1 MQAKPK
7 VFVTRSIPA
16 VGLALLGETCDLQ
29 VWTAAGPPGPDDLRR
44 GVADADGLLCLHP
57 DRIDAAVLHAGPRL
71 KVVSTYAVGYDNI
84 DIGAATRRG
93 LPVGHT
99 PDVMTETVADFT
111 LLLMLAAARRLVEAV
126 DHVRREWEPV
136 GPATLL
142 GRDLHGATL
151 GIVGL
156 GRIGRAVARRA
167 GGFGMRIL
175 AAGSSGSTAITAG
188 VDVQLV
194 SQETLLREAD
204 FVTLHV
210 PLTARTRHL
219 IDEQA
224 LSLMKPSAILVNT
237 SRGPLVDHAALTAA
251 LRRGQIAG
259 AALDVTDP
267 EPLAPDDP
275 LLALPNV
282 VVSPHVGSASLA
294 TRERMAVMAARN
306 LLAGVRGERLPHC
319 VNPTVY
325 GDR

>member
-1 MQAKPK
+1 MHAKPK
-7 VFVTRSIPA
+7 VFVTRRIPA
-16 VGLALLGETCDLQ
+16 VGLALLGEACDLQ
-29 VWTAAGPPGPDDLRR
+29 VWPVAGPPGPDDLRR

-84 DIGAATRRG
+84 DIEAATRRG

-126 DHVRREWEPV
+126 DHVRRGWGPV

-151 GIVGL
+151 GIIGL

-194 SQETLLREAD
+194 SRETLLREAD

-210 PLTARTRHL
+210 PLNARTRHL

-306 LLAGVRGERLPHC
+306 VLAGVRGERLPHC